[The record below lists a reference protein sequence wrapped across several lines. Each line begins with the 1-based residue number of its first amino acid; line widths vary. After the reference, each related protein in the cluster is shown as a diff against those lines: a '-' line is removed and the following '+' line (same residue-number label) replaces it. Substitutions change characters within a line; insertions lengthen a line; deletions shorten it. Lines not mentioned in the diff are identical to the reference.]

1 MHDNA
6 LSSDVRIRMD
16 LSDPARTVSVDG
28 DVERLLGFLPAAF
41 LRGEVSLASLIHHGD
56 RDIADT
62 LFANPL
68 VAPDLLRGTFN
79 IRLRHADGRIRC
91 VRGEYARSVSADGV
105 TGVDVLLQDA
115 KRLWHSQ
122 GDQTMMASFK
132 AMMDNTDDFIFFKD
146 RNHVFTGASQT
157 LVALTAPVEHW
168 TELIGKTD
176 YDVFPEA
183 YADVYYALEKQVFS
197 GVAVAHEVQEILRK
211 DGSKGWVDNRK
222 YPIHD
227 DAGAIIGLFGIARD
241 ISALNNLTRGL
252 EAQQQFSRS
261 LIENLPGI
269 FYLYAYPENRLV
281 LWNKR
286 HEDLLGYSAAEMKDR
301 HILDWHL
308 PENREATL
316 AAVEEVM
323 SKGAAT
329 IEAPLLAKDG
339 RQIYFSLNGVRF
351 DTHDKTYLMGVGTD
365 ITEHRKTEEALRVS
379 EEWHRLLADSVSDVI
394 WTMDLSGQLTYVS
407 PSVEKLRGFTVEEVM
422 HQSME
427 DYLTA
432 DSLATARTELGRFI
446 GTIAAGL
453 RPPDFRCE
461 LEQRCKDGATVW
473 TEITA
478 SVMFDAKGKFV
489 SGQCATYSFYMSSG
503 TDVFSSLLANDP
515 NAEVAV
521 MGSTASG
528 TVADGFTAHY
538 YEYPSYGMIMGINA
552 NATAEER
559 AATYMFLDWMS
570 QPDNLK
576 YLQYGEEGKTYNVVD
591 GINVYN
597 TDYTGDDK
605 LSNNNNKDYW
615 CLVQEVQHYG
625 DEAADLQANKT
636 TLAPAGY
643 DWVVQD
649 AYDLQKKG
657 ESGGIITPIFS
668 KAVQATTEYSADLNS
683 LWQEAY
689 VDCVTCS
696 PDEFESK
703 YEEYCQEYLDAGYQ
717 EILDEKASL
726 IADGNVLVVK

>member
-1 MHDNA
+1 MKKTLALGMAAAMTATLLAGCGGSSSSAASSAAASTAESTASSTAAASTAESTGSYTDYSAGFPENVTIQIPVYDRGFENWNPTDNYYTRWIQ
-6 LSSDVRIRMD
+6 SEFGDKYNV
-16 LSDPARTVSVDG
+16 TVKY
-28 DVERLLGFLPAAF
+28 
-41 LRGEVSLASLIHHGD
+41 
-56 RDIADT
+56 
-62 LFANPL
+62 
-68 VAPDLLRGTFN
+68 VA
-79 IRLRHADGRIRC
+79 I
-91 VRGEYARSVSADGV
+91 ARS
-105 TGVDVLLQDA
+105 
-115 KRLWHSQ
+115 
-122 GDQTMMASFK
+122 
-132 AMMDNTDDFIFFKD
+132 N
-146 RNHVFTGASQT
+146 
-157 LVALTAPVEHW
+157 
-168 TELIGKTD
+168 
-176 YDVFPEA
+176 
-183 YADVYYALEKQVFS
+183 
-197 GVAVAHEVQEILRK
+197 EVQ
-211 DGSKGWVDNRK
+211 DFN
-222 YPIHD
+222 
-227 DAGAIIGLFGIARD
+227 
-241 ISALNNLTRGL
+241 
-252 EAQQQFSRS
+252 Q
-261 LIENLPGI
+261 
-269 FYLYAYPENRLV
+269 
-281 LWNKR
+281 
-286 HEDLLGYSAAEMKDR
+286 M
-301 HILDWHL
+301 
-308 PENREATL
+308 
-316 AAVEEVM
+316 
-323 SKGAAT
+323 
-329 IEAPLLAKDG
+329 
-339 RQIYFSLNGVRF
+339 
-351 DTHDKTYLMGVGTD
+351 
-365 ITEHRKTEEALRVS
+365 
-379 EEWHRLLADSVSDVI
+379 
-394 WTMDLSGQLTYVS
+394 
-407 PSVEKLRGFTVEEVM
+407 
-422 HQSME
+422 
-427 DYLTA
+427 
-432 DSLATARTELGRFI
+432 
-446 GTIAAGL
+446 IAAGNAPTIIFHYDMPAAVNYWSEGAEQPIDL
-453 RPPDFRCE
+453 DEVAYYAPTYWDNMKDTIETYGKLDGENAFIFAERDPIYYNWVTLIRKDWLDQVGLDVPTSNEE
-461 LEQRCKDGATVW
+461 LKTAMQAFKDAGLGVENAPLITKSFTYFYNWIPEGTSDDELAQYLDLNVAPFTWTATKNYLQDMNEKYNAGIVDPEFYL
-473 TEITA
+473 TT
-478 SVMFDAKGKFV
+478 DDTLAKGKFV

-625 DEAADLQANKT
+625 DAAADLQANKT

>member
-1 MHDNA
+1 MAKPQKSTAQSEVPGLVKKGPLYYLKRDWQLYA
-6 LSSDVRIRMD
+6 LMLLPMVFIIVFKYFAYTG
-16 LSDPARTVSVDG
+16 LSV
-28 DVERLLGFLPAAF
+28 AF
-41 LRGEVSLASLIHHGD
+41 LD
-56 RDIADT
+56 
-62 LFANPL
+62 
-68 VAPDLLRGTFN
+68 
-79 IRLRHADGRIRC
+79 
-91 VRGEYARSVSADGV
+91 Y
-105 TGVDVLLQDA
+105 
-115 KRLWHSQ
+115 K
-122 GDQTMMASFK
+122 
-132 AMMDNTDDFIFFKD
+132 
-146 RNHVFTGASQT
+146 
-157 LVALTAPVEHW
+157 
-168 TELIGKTD
+168 IGKG
-176 YDVFPEA
+176 
-183 YADVYYALEKQVFS
+183 YA
-197 GVAVAHEVQEILRK
+197 
-211 DGSKGWVDNRK
+211 GS
-222 YPIHD
+222 
-227 DAGAIIGLFGIARD
+227 
-241 ISALNNLTRGL
+241 
-252 EAQQQFSRS
+252 
-261 LIENLPGI
+261 
-269 FYLYAYPENRLV
+269 
-281 LWNKR
+281 
-286 HEDLLGYSAAEMKDR
+286 
-301 HILDWHL
+301 
-308 PENREATL
+308 
-316 AAVEEVM
+316 
-323 SKGAAT
+323 
-329 IEAPLLAKDG
+329 
-339 RQIYFSLNGVRF
+339 
-351 DTHDKTYLMGVGTD
+351 
-365 ITEHRKTEEALRVS
+365 
-379 EEWHRLLADSVSDVI
+379 
-394 WTMDLSGQLTYVS
+394 
-407 PSVEKLRGFTVEEVM
+407 
-422 HQSME
+422 
-427 DYLTA
+427 
-432 DSLATARTELGRFI
+432 
-446 GTIAAGL
+446 
-453 RPPDFRCE
+453 
-461 LEQRCKDGATVW
+461 
-473 TEITA
+473 
-478 SVMFDAKGKFV
+478 KFV